1 MNPYASTGSVSTV
14 TSSISGSDNATLS
27 AGGGPGSGSDGTRAL
42 GRMPARAVVAR
53 LLARLG
59 TRRMLL
65 AAAFVLAVAS
75 VLLQLVVPLI
85 TGRAIDLILG
95 PGRVAFAQLGRLLA
109 ILAATVAAAAL
120 CQWLQGA
127 ALNRLT
133 YQTARDLRVDAGSK
147 LYRLPISA
155 IDAHPHGDL
164 ASRVVNDV
172 DQVADGLLQGTT
184 QLFCGIVTIV
194 GTLVFMCSVSW
205 FMALVVVVVT
215 PLSVAAATAIARHSN
230 ASFAAQQRLQGELA
244 AHIDEYVGNQ
254 HLVSAYGQGP
264 RAEEHFESINR
275 ALYTA
280 GEHAQFLSSLSN
292 PGTRFINNLIY
303 AAVAVIGCLCVIGVG
318 PVALTVGGVQ
328 VFLSYASQ
336 YTKPFSDITGV
347 IGQIQTA
354 IESARR
360 VFELL
365 DAPEVA
371 EEAEAEEPEPAESAP
386 AMASAG
392 AAGPAAAV
400 SPKSAPVAPF
410 LRGEIAFDHV
420 DFSYIP
426 GTPVLHDI
434 CLHARPGQHIALVGP
449 TGCGKTTLINLLLRF
464 YHPSSG
470 SIMLD
475 GCNIEGIDRSELRRS
490 FGMVLQ
496 ESWLFEGTV
505 AQNIAYG
512 RPEATRAEVEQAA
525 RAAHASEF
533 IEALPQGYNTV
544 IGEGGDTLSAGQ
556 RQLICI
562 ARVMLADPPML
573 LLDEATSSID
583 TRTELAVQ
591 AAFDE
596 LMRGRTSLVVA
607 HRLSTVRRADCIL
620 VMRDGRIVERGTH
633 EELLAAGGFYARM
646 VQA

>member
-14 TSSISGSDNATLS
+14 TSSISGSDNAALS
-27 AGGGPGSGSDGTRAL
+27 AGGGPEGTRSP
-42 GRMPARAVVAR
+42 GRMPARAVIAR
-53 LLARLG
+53 MLARLG
-59 TRRMLL
+59 ARRMLL

-147 LYRLPISA
+147 LHRLPISA

-215 PLSVAAATAIARHSN
+215 PLSVAAAAAIARHSN
-230 ASFAAQQRLQGELA
+230 ASFADQQRLQGELA

-264 RAEEHFESINR
+264 RAEERFEGINR
-275 ALYTA
+275 ALYAA

-303 AAVAVIGCLCVIGVG
+303 AVVAVIGCLCAIGVG

-354 IESARR
+354 VESARR

-371 EEAEAEEPEPAESAP
+371 EETEGPDAAAPVSSAGPVLLEPAP
-386 AMASAG
+386 AG
-392 AAGPAAAV
+392 TP
-400 SPKSAPVAPF
+400 
-410 LRGEIAFDHV
+410 LHGEIAFDHV

-464 YHPSSG
+464 YHPSAG
-470 SIMLD
+470 RIALD
-475 GCNIEGIDRSELRRS
+475 GRNIEDIDRSELRRS

-512 RPEATRAEVEQAA
+512 RPEATRAEVERAA
-525 RAAHASEF
+525 RAAHAGEF
-533 IEALPQGYNTV
+533 IEALPQGYDTV

-562 ARVMLADPPML
+562 ARVMLADPPIL

-633 EELLAAGGFYARM
+633 EELLAAGGFYAQM
-646 VQA
+646 VRA

>member
-14 TSSISGSDNATLS
+14 TSSISGSDNAALS
-27 AGGGPGSGSDGTRAL
+27 AGGGPGSGSDGTRAS
-42 GRMPARAVVAR
+42 GRMPARAVIAR

-59 TRRMLL
+59 ARRMLL
-65 AAAFVLAVAS
+65 AAAFALAVAS

-147 LYRLPISA
+147 LHRLPISA

-371 EEAEAEEPEPAESAP
+371 EEAEAEEPEPAGSAP

-400 SPKSAPVAPF
+400 SPKSAPVAPS

-420 DFSYIP
+420 DFSYTP

-475 GCNIEGIDRSELRRS
+475 GRNIEGIDRFELRRS

-633 EELLAAGGFYARM
+633 EELLAAGGFYAQM

>member
-14 TSSISGSDNATLS
+14 TSSISGSDNAALS
-27 AGGGPGSGSDGTRAL
+27 AGGGPGSGSDGTRAP

-59 TRRMLL
+59 ARRMLL
-65 AAAFVLAVAS
+65 AAAFALAVAS

-95 PGRVAFAQLGRLLA
+95 PGRVAFVRLGRLLA

-147 LYRLPISA
+147 LHRLPISA

-371 EEAEAEEPEPAESAP
+371 EEAEAEEPEPAGSAP

-400 SPKSAPVAPF
+400 SPKSAPVAPS

-420 DFSYIP
+420 DFSYTP

-475 GCNIEGIDRSELRRS
+475 GRNIEGIDRSELRRS

-633 EELLAAGGFYARM
+633 EELLAAGGFYAQM
-646 VQA
+646 VRA

>member
-14 TSSISGSDNATLS
+14 TSSISGSDNAALS
-27 AGGGPGSGSDGTRAL
+27 AGGGPWDTRAPS
-42 GRMPARAVVAR
+42 RMPARAVIAR
-53 LLARLG
+53 MLARLG
-59 TRRMLL
+59 ARRMLL

-147 LYRLPISA
+147 LHRLPISA

-215 PLSVAAATAIARHSN
+215 PLSVAAAAAIARHSN
-230 ASFAAQQRLQGELA
+230 ASFADQQRLQGELA

-264 RAEEHFESINR
+264 RAEERFEGINR

-303 AAVAVIGCLCVIGVG
+303 AVVAVIGCLCAIGVG

-354 IESARR
+354 VESARR

-371 EEAEAEEPEPAESAP
+371 EETEGPDAAAPVSFAGPVLLEPAP
-386 AMASAG
+386 AG
-392 AAGPAAAV
+392 TP
-400 SPKSAPVAPF
+400 
-410 LRGEIAFDHV
+410 LHGEIAFDHV

-464 YHPSSG
+464 YHPSAG
-470 SIMLD
+470 RIALD
-475 GCNIEGIDRSELRRS
+475 GRNIEDIDRSELRRS

-512 RPEATRAEVEQAA
+512 RPEATRAEVERAA
-525 RAAHASEF
+525 RAAHAGEF
-533 IEALPQGYNTV
+533 IEALPQGFDTV

-562 ARVMLADPPML
+562 ARVMLADPPIL

-633 EELLAAGGFYARM
+633 EELLAAGGFYAQM
-646 VQA
+646 VRA

>member
-14 TSSISGSDNATLS
+14 TSSISGSDNAALS
-27 AGGGPGSGSDGTRAL
+27 AGGGPGSGSDGTRAP

-59 TRRMLL
+59 ARRMLL
-65 AAAFVLAVAS
+65 AAAFALAVAS

-147 LYRLPISA
+147 LHRLPISA

-244 AHIDEYVGNQ
+244 AHVDEYVGNQ
-254 HLVSAYGQGP
+254 HLVSAYGRGP
-264 RAEEHFESINR
+264 RAEEHFEGINR

-371 EEAEAEEPEPAESAP
+371 EEAEAEEPEPAGSAP

-400 SPKSAPVAPF
+400 SPKSAPAAPS

-420 DFSYIP
+420 DFSYTP

-470 SIMLD
+470 CIALD
-475 GCNIEGIDRSELRRS
+475 GRNIEGIDRSELRRS

-633 EELLAAGGFYARM
+633 EELLAAGGFYAQM

>member
-14 TSSISGSDNATLS
+14 TSSISGSDNAALS
-27 AGGGPGSGSDGTRAL
+27 AGGGPGSGSDGTRTP
-42 GRMPARAVVAR
+42 GRIPVRAVIARLVAR
-53 LLARLG
+53 LGA
-59 TRRMLL
+59 RRMLL
-65 AAAFVLAVAS
+65 AAAFALAVAS

-95 PGRVAFAQLGRLLA
+95 PGRVALAQLGRPLA

-147 LYRLPISA
+147 LHRLPISA

-371 EEAEAEEPEPAESAP
+371 EEAEAGESEPAESAP
-386 AMASAG
+386 ATAPAG
-392 AAGPAAAV
+392 AVGPAAAV
-400 SPKSAPVAPF
+400 SPKSAPVAPS

-420 DFSYIP
+420 DFSYTP

-434 CLHARPGQHIALVGP
+434 CLHARPGQHVALVGP

-475 GCNIEGIDRSELRRS
+475 GRSIEGIDRSELRRS

-512 RPEATRAEVEQAA
+512 RPGATRAEVEQAA

-633 EELLAAGGFYARM
+633 EELLAAGGFYAQM